1 MRVRDDEKNLLTGE
15 FGKNRLHLF
24 ADFKNLLG
32 IVNDSF
38 CF

>member
-24 ADFKNLLG
+24 AVLKIYLG
-32 IVNDSF
+32 
-38 CF
+38 